1 WIGDRW
7 RDMSNVLKTVGDWI
21 RTNVF
26 DKLGEGLNKV
36 KSWFRTAVDAIK
48 NTWDRV
54 ANIARKPIS
63 FVITTVFNEGILKAW
78 NAVADFVGLKDKKLN
93 PIKDVR
99 QYASGGVLP
108 GYTPG
113 RDVHDFYSPTGGR
126 LALSGGEA
134 IMRPEWTRAMGVPSA
149 IAEMNKQAKNG
160 RLRPVSKHDKG
171 SGKTAFADGGVL
183 RFAGGGVIGAMTR
196 IVKQK
201 YPGIQLTDSY
211 RP

>member
-1 WIGDRW
+1 RW

-21 RTNVF
+21 RTNVC

-36 KSWFRTAVDAIK
+36 ESWFRTAVDAIK

-54 ANIARKPIS
+54 AKIARKPIS
-63 FVITTVFNEGILKAW
+63 LVITMVFNEGILKAW
-78 NAVADFVGLKDKKLN
+78 NAVADFVGLEDKKLN

-99 QYASGGVLP
+99 QYESCGVLP

-134 IMRPEWTRAMGVPSA
+134 IMRPEWTRAVGGPAAV
-149 IAEMNKQAKNG
+149 ERMNRAA
-160 RLRPVSKHDKG
+160 R
-171 SGKTAFADGGVL
+171 SGKLGKSRLGDEERKGDRKSV
-183 RFAGGGVIGAMTR
+183 V
-196 IVKQK
+196 
-201 YPGIQLTDSY
+201 
-211 RP
+211 